1 VISVNSAKRID
12 PFVSQ
17 CDYNYNPRDLL
28 AIKAP
33 KGTQA
38 RFVGV
43 SDDNGNE
50 PIRYGTKDGV
60 IEGGYW
66 ISKGED
72 FTAMVDL
79 VNLDKQEKTIYL
91 TYDLE
96 FLPGHRGTDVQGS
109 LISVTGCSG
118 RRIAASPTASSNT
131 SSYYFK
137 FFRSGTLINGSK
149 SNCFRDHLNAY

>member
-1 VISVNSAKRID
+1 VNSAKKID

-17 CDYNYNPRDLL
+17 CDYNYAPRDLL

-60 IEGGYW
+60 VEGGYW
-66 ISKGED
+66 ISKGEG

-79 VNLDKQEKTIYL
+79 VNLDRQEKTVYL

-96 FLPGHRGTDVQGS
+96 FLPGHQGTDAQGS
-109 LISVTGCSG
+109 LISVTGCA
-118 RRIAASPTASSNT
+118 RRKIAASPTAPSNT
-131 SSYYFK
+131 SSNYFK

-149 SNCFRDHLNAY
+149 STFHCKHTQSLANF